1 MENGILSVEEIL
13 KNRYR
18 QVNDAMVAKD
28 TKTLAELITPDSV
41 LVHMTGYVQSV
52 KEWLAQIE
60 NEEMRYY
67 AWQEDAIKAIHITD
81 NTASLVGQSRVKA
94 RVWGAGPATWRLQI
108 KMDFEKIDG
117 DWKIIKQSAS
127 TY

>member
-1 MENGILSVEEIL
+1 MIEEIL

-28 TKTLAELITPDSV
+28 KKTLAELIAPDSV
-41 LVHMTGYVQSV
+41 LVHMTGYVQPV

-60 NEEMRYY
+60 SEEMRYY

-94 RVWGAGPATWRLQI
+94 LVWGAGPATWRLQI

-117 DWKIIKQSAS
+117 DWKIIK
-127 TY
+127 

>member
-1 MENGILSVEEIL
+1 MIEEIL
-13 KNRYR
+13 KNCYR

-28 TKTLAELITPDSV
+28 KKTLAELIAPDSV
-41 LVHMTGYVQSV
+41 LVHMTGYVQPV

-60 NEEMRYY
+60 SEEMRYY

>member
-60 NEEMRYY
+60 SEEMRYY
-67 AWQEDAIKAIHITD
+67 AWQEDAIKAIYITD

-94 RVWGAGPATWRLQI
+94 RVWGAGPATWHLQI